1 MANSSFSIEREK
13 LRQSRAAPRKMK
25 KHKNEWAGFEADV
38 EGGFITEIRLSDIPF
53 PPKGNPL
60 LLRGKAEDASAA
72 DRKTAFRQAS
82 LRLHPDKFQAKY
94 GRLLH
99 DDEREAIMDK
109 VTETFQAIN
118 DANG

>member
-1 MANSSFSIEREK
+1 MQCRPVLAA
-13 LRQSRAAPRKMK
+13 LRRALPGGVRRAPGQVAHR
-25 KHKNEWAGFEADV
+25 
-38 EGGFITEIRLSDIPF
+38 GG
-53 PPKGNPL
+53 
-60 LLRGKAEDASAA
+60 AA
-72 DRKTAFRQAS
+72 DRKAAFRQAS
-82 LRLHPDKFQAKY
+82 LRWHPDKFQAKY